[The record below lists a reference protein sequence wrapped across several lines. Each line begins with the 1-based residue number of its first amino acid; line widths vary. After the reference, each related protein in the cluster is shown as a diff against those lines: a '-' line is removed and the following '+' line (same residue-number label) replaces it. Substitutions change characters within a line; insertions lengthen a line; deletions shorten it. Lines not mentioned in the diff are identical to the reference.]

1 MIKSMQNLEKT
12 VQQLNEK
19 ITGYELLLREK
30 DEIILG
36 NSKRLADLEKQV
48 ASVRS
53 LEEKVRIIEEIKKK
67 EEMPDTKVNFIF
79 GPKKQP

>member
-1 MIKSMQNLEKT
+1 MQNLEKT